1 MYYIKYN
8 DIDLT
13 DIVKVREVEIP
24 SLPTME
30 HSSIDVFERD
40 GGIYNGL
47 SYKTREIRL
56 TFIIQ
61 PEDPNDYDMYVND
74 VKRAFY
80 TKEEAQL
87 YCGDESLY
95 IWCVPVDDLIITEL
109 GTGCAEAEVNLV
121 SYDPYW
127 YSIKQ
132 NAVNNNDAKKF
143 TVTNESDVPA
153 YPIINVGFTK
163 DTTFFQI
170 RNRDTNE
177 TVLIGGV
184 PEKENNTIK
193 KNTRVFKDAM
203 ETTSGWINT
212 SAPIDAN
219 RSTGGTLSVTSD
231 GKGLMC
237 GNFGSASDGAVW
249 HGACY
254 KKSIDTPVKD
264 FKVRIRMKHNSSGK
278 NGDPSHP
285 YQNETTPPISGS
297 KKTYY
302 KVTAKSGLKLRKSAS
317 TSSTKLLT
325 IPYGTKLTG
334 TITKGWLKTTYNGKT
349 GYCYAEY
356 IKDVTS
362 DSTVTA
368 KERNYVTMKSTA
380 IRATAS
386 KKATNKKTIPA
397 GTCIRCK
404 YDTKYPTTGKDD
416 VKGKFFELAKPYDGT
431 KGYVLIENLVQANE
445 YEVDYEP
452 EIETAD
458 DKTGV
463 VELYGFSANNVQLF
477 KLSMVDDNE
486 FYEFTYPLIRKNGE
500 DFLKDKTIAPEPKKV
515 TTYNGDTKKVQSILS
530 GRYGSWTGSD
540 GKGFYGELYI
550 ERINNKWYAYVQK
563 IKDGQPGKK
572 IKSKTVTDKAN
583 QDEELSY
590 IVIYFGT
597 SGSTEKASGMA
608 ITDINVYTATKIDES
623 KEYNFQEFEAGDILT
638 IDNSIPA
645 VYLNDEERN
654 DLIDVG
660 SSFFPLEPGDN
671 YIKVA
676 SDDDVPNID
685 ILWNNKYL

>member
-8 DIDLT
+8 EIDLT
-13 DIVKVREVEIP
+13 DMVKVREVEIP
-24 SLPTME
+24 SLPTIE
-30 HSSIDVFERD
+30 HSSIDIFERD
-40 GGIYNGL
+40 GGVYNGA
-47 SYKTREIRL
+47 SYGTREIKL
-56 TFIIQ
+56 TFIIK
-61 PEDPNDYDMYVND
+61 PDNRDDYEQYVQD

-80 TKEEAQL
+80 TKEEARL
-87 YCGDESLY
+87 FCGDENLY
-95 IWCVPVDDLIITEL
+95 IWCVPVDDMVITEL
-109 GTGCAEAEVNLV
+109 GEGCAEGEVNLV

-127 YSIKQ
+127 YSVDQ
-132 NAVNNNDAKKF
+132 QAVNNNDKKSF
-143 TVTNESDVPA
+143 TVENESDTNV
-153 YPIINVGFTK
+153 YPVIQVGFTR
-163 DTTFFQI
+163 DTTFLQI
-170 RNRDTNE
+170 RNRSTNE

-184 PEKENNTIK
+184 PEKQNNTIK
-193 KNTRVFKDAM
+193 KNTRVFKDTM
-203 ETTSGWINT
+203 ETTSGWTNT
-212 SAPIDAN
+212 SAPIDAG

-297 KKTYY
+297 KSTYY
-302 KVTAKSGLKLRKSAS
+302 KVTARGGLRLRKSAS

-334 TITKGWLKTTYNGKT
+334 TVSKGWLKTTYNGKT

-362 DSTVTA
+362 DSTVTS

-397 GTCIRCK
+397 GKCIRVL

-416 VKGKFFELAKPYDGT
+416 VKGKFYKLAKPYDGT
-431 KGYVLIENLVQANE
+431 TGFVLIENLVQANE
-445 YEVDYEP
+445 YTVDYEP

-458 DKTGV
+458 DKLGV

-500 DFLKDKTIAPEPKKV
+500 DFLKDKTVAPEPKKV
-515 TTYNGDTKKVQSILS
+515 TTYNGDTKRVESILS
-530 GRYGSWTGSD
+530 GKYGSWNE
-540 GKGFYGELYI
+540 FYGELYI
-550 ERINNKWYAYVQK
+550 ERIKNRWYAYVQK

-608 ITDINVYTATKIDES
+608 ITDINVYTATKIEDN
-623 KEYNFQEFEAGDILT
+623 KEYNFQEFEAGDMLT

>member
-8 DIDLT
+8 EIDLT
-13 DIVKVREVEIP
+13 DMVKVREVEIP
-24 SLPTME
+24 SLPSIE
-30 HSSIDVFERD
+30 HSSIDIFERD
-40 GGIYNGL
+40 GGVYNGA
-47 SYKTREIRL
+47 SYGTREIKL
-56 TFIIQ
+56 TFIIK
-61 PEDPNDYDMYVND
+61 PDNRDDYEQYVQD

-80 TKEEAQL
+80 TKEEARL
-87 YCGDESLY
+87 FCGNETLY
-95 IWCVPVDDLIITEL
+95 IWCVPVDDMVITEL

-121 SYDPYW
+121 AYDPYW
-127 YSIKQ
+127 YSTDQ
-132 NAVNNNDAKKF
+132 NAENNEDKKKF
-143 TVTNESDVPA
+143 TIENESDTNV
-153 YPIINVGFTK
+153 YPVIQVGFTR
-163 DTTFFQI
+163 DTTFLQI
-170 RNRDTNE
+170 RNRSTNE

-193 KNTRVFKDAM
+193 KNTRVFKDTM
-203 ETTSGWINT
+203 ETTSGWTNT
-212 SAPIDAN
+212 SAPIDAG

-297 KKTYY
+297 KSTHY
-302 KVTAKSGLKLRKSAS
+302 KVTAKSGLRLRKSAS

-334 TITKGWLKTTYNGKT
+334 TVSKGWLKTTYNGKT

-362 DSTVTA
+362 DSTVTS

-397 GTCIRCK
+397 GKCIRVL

-416 VKGKFFELAKPYDGT
+416 VKGKFYKLAKPYDGT
-431 KGYVLIENLVQANE
+431 TGFVLIENLVQANE
-445 YEVDYEP
+445 YTVDYEP

-458 DKTGV
+458 DKLGV

-515 TTYNGDTKKVQSILS
+515 TTYNGDTKRVESILS
-530 GRYGSWTGSD
+530 GKYGSWNE
-540 GKGFYGELYI
+540 FYGELYI
-550 ERINNKWYAYVQK
+550 ERIKNRWYAYVQK

-597 SGSTEKASGMA
+597 TGNAEKASGMA
-608 ITDINVYTATKIDES
+608 ITDINVYTATKIEDN

>member
-8 DIDLT
+8 EIDLT
-13 DIVKVREVEIP
+13 DMVKVREVEIP
-24 SLPTME
+24 SLPSIE
-30 HSSIDVFERD
+30 HSSIDIFERD
-40 GGIYNGL
+40 GGVYNGA
-47 SYKTREIRL
+47 SYGTREIKL
-56 TFIIQ
+56 TFIIK
-61 PEDPNDYDMYVND
+61 PDNRDDYEQYVQD

-80 TKEEAQL
+80 TKEEARL
-87 YCGDESLY
+87 FCGDENLY
-95 IWCVPVDDLIITEL
+95 IWCVPVDDMVITEL
-109 GTGCAEAEVNLV
+109 GEGCAEGEVNLV

-127 YSIKQ
+127 YSVDQ
-132 NAVNNNDAKKF
+132 QAVNNNDKKKF
-143 TVTNESDVPA
+143 TVENESDTNV
-153 YPIINVGFTK
+153 YPVIQVGFTR

-177 TVLIGGV
+177 TILIGGV
-184 PEKENNTIK
+184 PEKEKSTIK

-203 ETTSGWINT
+203 ETTSGWTST
-212 SAPIDAN
+212 SAPIDAG

-297 KKTYY
+297 KSTHY
-302 KVTAKSGLKLRKSAS
+302 KVTARGGLRLRKSAS

-334 TITKGWLKTTYNGKT
+334 TVSKGWLKTTYNGKT

-362 DSTVTA
+362 DSTVTS

-397 GTCIRCK
+397 GKCIRVL

-416 VKGKFFELAKPYDGT
+416 VKGKFYKLAKPYDGT
-431 KGYVLIENLVQANE
+431 TGFVLIENLVQANE
-445 YEVDYEP
+445 YTVDYEP

-458 DKTGV
+458 DKLGV

-515 TTYNGDTKKVQSILS
+515 TTYNGDTKRVESILS
-530 GRYGSWTGSD
+530 GKYGSWNE
-540 GKGFYGELYI
+540 FYGELYI
-550 ERINNKWYAYVQK
+550 ERIKNRWYAYVQK

-572 IKSKTVTDKAN
+572 IKAQPVTDKAN

-597 SGSTEKASGMA
+597 TGNAEKASGMA
-608 ITDINVYTATKIDES
+608 ITDINVYTATKIEDN
-623 KEYNFQEFEAGDILT
+623 KEYNFQEFEVGDILT

>member
-8 DIDLT
+8 EIDLT
-13 DIVKVREVEIP
+13 DMVKVREVEIP
-24 SLPTME
+24 SLPSIE
-30 HSSIDVFERD
+30 HSSIDIFERD
-40 GGIYNGL
+40 GGVYNGA
-47 SYKTREIRL
+47 SYGTREIKL
-56 TFIIQ
+56 TFIIK
-61 PEDPNDYDMYVND
+61 PDDRNDYEQYVQD

-80 TKEEAQL
+80 TKEECRL
-87 YCGDESLY
+87 FCGDENLY
-95 IWCVPVDDLIITEL
+95 IWCVPVDDMVITEL

-127 YSIKQ
+127 YSVDQ
-132 NAVNNNDAKKF
+132 QAVNNNDKKKF
-143 TVTNESDVPA
+143 TVENESDTNV
-153 YPIINVGFTK
+153 YPIIQVGFTR

-177 TVLIGGV
+177 TILIGGI
-184 PEKENNTIK
+184 PEKEKSTIK

-203 ETTSGWINT
+203 ETTSGWTNT
-212 SAPIDAN
+212 SAPIDAG

-302 KVTAKSGLKLRKSAS
+302 KVTARGGLRLRKSAS

-334 TITKGWLKTTYNGKT
+334 TVSKGWLKTTYNGKT

-362 DSTVTA
+362 DSTVTS

-397 GTCIRCK
+397 GKCIRVL

-416 VKGKFFELAKPYDGT
+416 VKGKFYKLAKPYDGT
-431 KGYVLIENLVQANE
+431 TGFVLIENLVQANE
-445 YEVDYEP
+445 YTVDYEP

-458 DKTGV
+458 DKLGV

-500 DFLKDKTIAPEPKKV
+500 DFLKDKTVAPEPKKV
-515 TTYNGDTKKVQSILS
+515 TTYNGDTKRVESILS
-530 GRYGSWTGSD
+530 GKYGSWNE
-540 GKGFYGELYI
+540 FYGELYI
-550 ERINNKWYAYVQK
+550 ERIKNRWYAYVQK

-572 IKSKTVTDKAN
+572 IKAQPVTDKAN

-597 SGSTEKASGMA
+597 TGNAEKASGMA
-608 ITDINVYTATKIDES
+608 ITDINVYTATKIEDN
-623 KEYNFQEFEAGDILT
+623 KEYNFQEFEVGDILT

>member
-8 DIDLT
+8 EIDLT
-13 DIVKVREVEIP
+13 DMVKMREVEIP
-24 SLPTME
+24 SLPSIE
-30 HSSIDVFERD
+30 HSSIDIFERD
-40 GGIYNGL
+40 GGVYNGA
-47 SYKTREIRL
+47 SYGTREIKL
-56 TFIIQ
+56 TFIIK
-61 PEDPNDYDMYVND
+61 PDNRDDYEQYVQD

-80 TKEEAQL
+80 TKEEARL
-87 YCGDESLY
+87 FCGDENLY
-95 IWCVPVDDLIITEL
+95 IWCVPVDDMVITEL
-109 GTGCAEAEVNLV
+109 GTGCAEGEVNLV

-127 YSIKQ
+127 YSVDQ
-132 NAVNNNDAKKF
+132 QAVNNNDKKSF
-143 TVTNESDVPA
+143 TVENESDTNV
-153 YPIINVGFTK
+153 YPVIQVGFTR
-163 DTTFFQI
+163 DTTFLQI
-170 RNRDTNE
+170 RNRSTNE

-184 PEKENNTIK
+184 PEKQNNTIK
-193 KNTRVFKDAM
+193 KNTRVFKDTM
-203 ETTSGWINT
+203 ETTSGWTNT
-212 SAPIDAN
+212 SAPIDAG

-297 KKTYY
+297 KSTHY
-302 KVTAKSGLKLRKSAS
+302 KVTAKSGLRLRKSAS

-362 DSTVTA
+362 DSTVTS

-397 GTCIRCK
+397 GKCIRVL

-416 VKGKFFELAKPYDGT
+416 VKGKFYKLAKPYDGT
-431 KGYVLIENLVQANE
+431 TGFVWIENLVQANE
-445 YEVDYEP
+445 YTVDYEP

-458 DKTGV
+458 DKLGV

-500 DFLKDKTIAPEPKKV
+500 DFLKDKTVAPEPKKV
-515 TTYNGDTKKVQSILS
+515 TTYNGDTKRVESILS
-530 GRYGSWTGSD
+530 GKYGSWNE
-540 GKGFYGELYI
+540 FYGELYI
-550 ERINNKWYAYVQK
+550 ERIKNRWYAYVQK

-572 IKSKTVTDKAN
+572 IKAQPVTDKAN

-597 SGSTEKASGMA
+597 TGNAEKASGMA
-608 ITDINVYTATKIDES
+608 ITDINVYTATKIEDN
-623 KEYNFQEFEAGDILT
+623 KEYNFQEFEVGDILT

>member
-143 TVTNESDVPA
+143 TVTNESDVPT

-203 ETTSGWINT
+203 ETTSGWVST

-219 RSTGGTLSVTSD
+219 RSTGGTLSVTND

-264 FKVRIRMKHNSSGK
+264 FKVRIRMKHNSTGK

-334 TITKGWLKTTYNGKT
+334 TISKGWLKTTYNGKT

-356 IKDVTS
+356 LKDVTS
-362 DSTVTA
+362 DSTATS

-500 DFLKDKTIAPEPKKV
+500 DFLKDKTVAPEPKKV

-530 GRYGSWTGSD
+530 GRYGTWTGSD

-563 IKDGQPGKK
+563 MKEGEPVKT
-572 IKSKTVTDKAN
+572 IKSKTVTDKEN

-597 SGSTEKASGMA
+597 TGNTEKASGMA
-608 ITDINVYTATKIDES
+608 ITDINVYTATKIEDN

>member
-127 YSIKQ
+127 YSTKQ

-143 TVTNESDVPA
+143 TVTNESDVPS

-203 ETTSGWINT
+203 ETTSGWVST

-237 GNFGSASDGAVW
+237 GNFGSSSDGAVW

-264 FKVRIRMKHNSSGK
+264 FKVRIRMKHNSTGK

-334 TITKGWLKTTYNGKT
+334 TISKGWLKTTYNGKT

-356 IKDVTS
+356 LKDVTS
-362 DSTVTA
+362 DSTATS

-500 DFLKDKTIAPEPKKV
+500 DFLKDKTVAPEPKKV

-563 IKDGQPGKK
+563 MKEGEPVKT
-572 IKSKTVTDKAN
+572 IKSKTVTDKEN

-597 SGSTEKASGMA
+597 TGSTEKASGMA
-608 ITDINVYTATKIDES
+608 ITDINVYTATKIEDN

>member
-8 DIDLT
+8 EIDLT
-13 DIVKVREVEIP
+13 DMVKVREVEIP
-24 SLPTME
+24 SLPTIE
-30 HSSIDVFERD
+30 HSSIDIFERD
-40 GGIYNGL
+40 GGVYNGA
-47 SYKTREIRL
+47 SYGTREIKL
-56 TFIIQ
+56 TFIIK
-61 PEDPNDYDMYVND
+61 PDNRDDYEQYVQD

-80 TKEEAQL
+80 TKEEARL
-87 YCGDESLY
+87 FCGDENLY
-95 IWCVPVDDLIITEL
+95 IWCVPVDDMVITEL
-109 GTGCAEAEVNLV
+109 GEGCAEGEVNLV

-127 YSIKQ
+127 YSVDQ
-132 NAVNNNDAKKF
+132 QAVNNNDKKSF
-143 TVTNESDVPA
+143 TVENESDTNV
-153 YPIINVGFTK
+153 YPVIQVGFTR
-163 DTTFFQI
+163 DTTFLQI
-170 RNRDTNE
+170 RNRSTNE

-184 PEKENNTIK
+184 PEKQNNTIK

-203 ETTSGWINT
+203 ETTTGWVST
-212 SAPIDAN
+212 SAPIDAG

-297 KKTYY
+297 KSTHY
-302 KVTAKSGLKLRKSAS
+302 KVTAKSGLRLRKSAS

-334 TITKGWLKTTYNGKT
+334 TVSKGWLKTTYNGKT

-362 DSTVTA
+362 DSTVTS

-397 GTCIRCK
+397 GTCIRVL

-416 VKGKFFELAKPYDGT
+416 VKGKFYKLAKPYDGT
-431 KGYVLIENLVQANE
+431 TGFVWIENLVQANE
-445 YEVDYEP
+445 YTVDYEP

-458 DKTGV
+458 DKLGV

-515 TTYNGDTKKVQSILS
+515 TTYNGDTKRVESILS
-530 GRYGSWTGSD
+530 GKYGSWNE
-540 GKGFYGELYI
+540 FYGELYI
-550 ERINNKWYAYVQK
+550 ERIKNRWYAYVQK

-608 ITDINVYTATKIDES
+608 ITDINVYTATKIEDN
-623 KEYNFQEFEAGDILT
+623 KEYNFQEFEAGDMLT

>member
-8 DIDLT
+8 EIDLT
-13 DIVKVREVEIP
+13 DMVKVREIDVP
-24 SLPTME
+24 SLPTIE
-30 HSSIDVFERD
+30 HSSIDIFERD
-40 GGIYNGL
+40 GAVYNGA
-47 SYKTREIRL
+47 SYGTREIKL

-61 PEDPNDYDMYVND
+61 PDDKGDYEQYVRD

-80 TKEEAQL
+80 TKEECRL
-87 YCGDESLY
+87 FCGDESLY
-95 IWCVPVDDLIITEL
+95 IWCVPVDDMVITEL
-109 GTGCAEAEVNLV
+109 GTGCAEAEVNLI

-127 YSIKQ
+127 YSTDQ
-132 NAVNNNDAKKF
+132 QAVNNDDKKKF
-143 TVTNESDVPA
+143 TVENESDTKV
-153 YPIINVGFTK
+153 YPIINVGFTR

-170 RNRDTNE
+170 RNRSTNE

-203 ETTSGWINT
+203 ETTTGWVGT
-212 SAPIDAN
+212 SAPIDAG

-297 KKTYY
+297 KSTYY
-302 KVTAKSGLKLRKSAS
+302 KVTAKSGLRLRKSAS

-334 TITKGWLKTTYNGKT
+334 TVSKGWLKTTYNGKT

-362 DSTVTA
+362 DSTVTS

-397 GTCIRCK
+397 GKCIRVL

-416 VKGKFFELAKPYDGT
+416 VKGKFYKLAKPYDGT
-431 KGYVLIENLVQANE
+431 TGFVLIENLVQANE
-445 YEVDYEP
+445 YTVDYEP

-458 DKTGV
+458 DKLGV

-515 TTYNGDTKKVQSILS
+515 TTYNGDTKRVESILS
-530 GRYGSWTGSD
+530 GKYGSWNE
-540 GKGFYGELYI
+540 FYGELYI
-550 ERINNKWYAYVQK
+550 ERIKNRWYAYVQK

-590 IVIYFGT
+590 IVIYIGT
-597 SGSTEKASGMA
+597 TGNAEKASGMA
-608 ITDINVYTATKIDES
+608 ITDINVYTATKIEDN
-623 KEYNFQEFEAGDILT
+623 KEYNFQEFEVGDILT

-671 YIKVA
+671 VIKVA

>member
-8 DIDLT
+8 EIDLT
-13 DIVKVREVEIP
+13 DMVKVREVEIP
-24 SLPTME
+24 SLPSIE
-30 HSSIDVFERD
+30 HSSIDIFERD
-40 GGIYNGL
+40 GGVYNGA
-47 SYKTREIRL
+47 SYGTREIKL
-56 TFIIQ
+56 TFIIK
-61 PEDPNDYDMYVND
+61 PDNRDDYEQYVQD

-80 TKEEAQL
+80 TKEEARL
-87 YCGDESLY
+87 FCGDENLY
-95 IWCVPVDDLIITEL
+95 IWCVPVDDMVITEL
-109 GTGCAEAEVNLV
+109 GTGCAEGEVNLV

-127 YSIKQ
+127 YSVDQ
-132 NAVNNNDAKKF
+132 QAVNNNDKKSF
-143 TVTNESDVPA
+143 TVENESDTNV
-153 YPIINVGFTK
+153 YPVIQVGFTR
-163 DTTFFQI
+163 DTTFLQI
-170 RNRDTNE
+170 RNRSTNE

-184 PEKENNTIK
+184 PEKQNNTIK
-193 KNTRVFKDAM
+193 KNTRVFKDTM
-203 ETTSGWINT
+203 ETTSGWTNT
-212 SAPIDAN
+212 SAPIDAG

-297 KKTYY
+297 KSTHY
-302 KVTAKSGLKLRKSAS
+302 KVTAKSGLRLRKSAS

-334 TITKGWLKTTYNGKT
+334 TVSKGWLKTTYNGKT

-362 DSTVTA
+362 DSTVTS

-397 GTCIRCK
+397 GKCIRVL

-416 VKGKFFELAKPYDGT
+416 VKGKFYKLAKPYDGT
-431 KGYVLIENLVQANE
+431 TGFVLIENLVQANE
-445 YEVDYEP
+445 YTVDYEP

-458 DKTGV
+458 DKLGV

-515 TTYNGDTKKVQSILS
+515 TTYNGDTKRVESILS
-530 GRYGSWTGSD
+530 GKYGSWNE
-540 GKGFYGELYI
+540 FYGELYI
-550 ERINNKWYAYVQK
+550 ERIKNRWYAYVQK

-572 IKSKTVTDKAN
+572 IKAQPVTDKAN

-597 SGSTEKASGMA
+597 TGNAEKASGMA
-608 ITDINVYTATKIDES
+608 ITDINVYTATKIEDN
-623 KEYNFQEFEAGDILT
+623 KEYNFQEFEVGDILT

>member
-47 SYKTREIRL
+47 SYKTREIKL

-109 GTGCAEAEVNLV
+109 GTACAECEVNLV

-127 YSIKQ
+127 YSTKQ

-203 ETTSGWINT
+203 ETTSGWVST

-264 FKVRIRMKHNSSGK
+264 FKVRIRMHHNSTGK

-302 KVTAKSGLKLRKSAS
+302 KVTARSGLNLRKSAS

-334 TITKGWLKTTYNGKT
+334 TVSKGWLKTTYNGKT

-362 DSTVTA
+362 DSTATS

-386 KKATNKKTIPA
+386 KKATNRKTIPA

-500 DFLKDKTIAPEPKKV
+500 DFLKDKTVAPEPKKV

-530 GRYGSWTGSD
+530 GRYGTWTGSD

-563 IKDGQPGKK
+563 MKEGEPVKT
-572 IKSKTVTDKAN
+572 IKSKTVTDKKN

-597 SGSTEKASGMA
+597 TGNTEKASGMA
-608 ITDINVYTATKIDES
+608 ITDINVYTATKIEDN

>member
-47 SYKTREIRL
+47 SYKTREIKL

-61 PEDPNDYDMYVND
+61 PEDSNDYDMYVND

-203 ETTSGWINT
+203 ETTSGWVST

-219 RSTGGTLSVTSD
+219 RSTGGTLSVTSS

-237 GNFGSASDGAVW
+237 GNFGSSSDGAVW

-264 FKVRIRMKHNSSGK
+264 FKVRIRMKHNSTGK

-302 KVTAKSGLKLRKSAS
+302 KVTAKSGLRLRKSAS

-334 TITKGWLKTTYNGKT
+334 TVSKGWLKTTYNGKT

-356 IKDVTS
+356 LKDVTN
-362 DSTVTA
+362 DSTVTS

-500 DFLKDKTIAPEPKKV
+500 DFLKDKTVAPEPKKV

-530 GRYGSWTGSD
+530 GRYGTWTGSD

-563 IKDGQPGKK
+563 MKEGEPVKT
-572 IKSKTVTDKAN
+572 IKSKTVTDKKN

-597 SGSTEKASGMA
+597 TGNTEKASGMA
-608 ITDINVYTATKIDES
+608 ITDINVYTATKIEDN

>member
-8 DIDLT
+8 EIDLT
-13 DIVKVREVEIP
+13 DMVKVREVEIP
-24 SLPTME
+24 SLPTIE
-30 HSSIDVFERD
+30 HSSIDIFERD
-40 GGIYNGL
+40 GGVYNGA
-47 SYKTREIRL
+47 SYGTREIKL
-56 TFIIQ
+56 TFIIK
-61 PEDPNDYDMYVND
+61 PDNRDDYEQYVQD

-80 TKEEAQL
+80 TKEECRL
-87 YCGDESLY
+87 FCGDENLY
-95 IWCVPVDDLIITEL
+95 IWCVPVDDMVITEL
-109 GTGCAEAEVNLV
+109 GEGCAEGEVNLV

-127 YSIKQ
+127 YSVDQ
-132 NAVNNNDAKKF
+132 QAVNNNDKKKF
-143 TVTNESDVPA
+143 TVENESDTNV
-153 YPIINVGFTK
+153 YPVIQVGFTR
-163 DTTFFQI
+163 DTTFLQI
-170 RNRDTNE
+170 RNRSTNE

-203 ETTSGWINT
+203 ETTTGWVGT
-212 SAPIDAN
+212 SAPIDAG

-278 NGDPSHP
+278 NGDQSHP

-297 KKTYY
+297 KSTYY
-302 KVTAKSGLKLRKSAS
+302 KVTAKSGLRLRKSAS

-334 TITKGWLKTTYNGKT
+334 TVSKGWLKTTYNGKT

-362 DSTVTA
+362 DSTVTS

-397 GTCIRCK
+397 GKCIRVL

-416 VKGKFFELAKPYDGT
+416 VKGKFYKLAKPYDGT
-431 KGYVLIENLVQANE
+431 TGFVLIENLVQANE
-445 YEVDYEP
+445 YTVDYEP

-458 DKTGV
+458 DKLGV

-515 TTYNGDTKKVQSILS
+515 TTYNGDTKRVESILS
-530 GRYGSWTGSD
+530 GKYGSWNE
-540 GKGFYGELYI
+540 FYGELYI
-550 ERINNKWYAYVQK
+550 ERIKNRWYAYVQK

-590 IVIYFGT
+590 IVIYIGT
-597 SGSTEKASGMA
+597 TGNAEKASGMA
-608 ITDINVYTATKIDES
+608 ITDINVYTATKIEDN
-623 KEYNFQEFEAGDILT
+623 KEYNFQEFEVGDILT

-671 YIKVA
+671 VIKVA

>member
-109 GTGCAEAEVNLV
+109 GTACAECEVNLV

-127 YSIKQ
+127 YSTKQ
-132 NAVNNNDAKKF
+132 NAVNNNDAKRF

-153 YPIINVGFTK
+153 YPIINVGFTR

-203 ETTSGWINT
+203 ETTSGWVST

-237 GNFGSASDGAVW
+237 GNFGSSSDGAVW

-264 FKVRIRMKHNSSGK
+264 FKVRIRMKHNSTGK

-302 KVTAKSGLKLRKSAS
+302 KVTARSGLNLRKSAS

-334 TITKGWLKTTYNGKT
+334 TVSKGWLKTTYNGKT

-362 DSTVTA
+362 DSTVTS

-431 KGYVLIENLVQANE
+431 KGYVWIENLVQANE

-563 IKDGQPGKK
+563 MKEGEPVKT
-572 IKSKTVTDKAN
+572 IKSKTVTDKEN

-597 SGSTEKASGMA
+597 TGNTEKASGMA
-608 ITDINVYTATKIDES
+608 ITDINVYTATKIEDN

>member
-47 SYKTREIRL
+47 SYKTREIKL

-109 GTGCAEAEVNLV
+109 GTACAECEVNLV

-127 YSIKQ
+127 YSTKQ
-132 NAVNNNDAKKF
+132 NAVNNNDAKRF

-153 YPIINVGFTK
+153 YPIINVGFTR

-184 PEKENNTIK
+184 PEKEGKTIK

-203 ETTSGWINT
+203 ETTSGWVST

-219 RSTGGTLSVTSD
+219 RSTGGTLSVTSS

-237 GNFGSASDGAVW
+237 GNFGSSSDGAVW

-264 FKVRIRMKHNSSGK
+264 FKVRIRMKHNSTGK

-285 YQNETTPPISGS
+285 YQNETEKPISGS

-302 KVTAKSGLKLRKSAS
+302 KVTARSGLKLRKSAS

-334 TITKGWLKTTYNGKT
+334 TISKGWLKTTYNGKT

-356 IKDVTS
+356 LKDVTS
-362 DSTVTA
+362 DSTATS

-431 KGYVLIENLVQANE
+431 KGYVLIENLVEANE

>member
-8 DIDLT
+8 EIDLT
-13 DIVKVREVEIP
+13 DMVKMREVEIP
-24 SLPTME
+24 SLPSIE
-30 HSSIDVFERD
+30 HSSIDMFERD
-40 GGIYNGL
+40 GELYNGA
-47 SYKTREIRL
+47 SYGTREIKL

-61 PEDPNDYDMYVND
+61 PSRKYDYDEYVRD

-80 TKEEAQL
+80 TKEEARL
-87 YCGDESLY
+87 FCGDENLY
-95 IWCVPVDDLIITEL
+95 IWCVPVDDMVITEL
-109 GTGCAEAEVNLV
+109 GTGCAEGEVNLV

-127 YSIKQ
+127 YSVDQ
-132 NAVNNNDAKKF
+132 QAVNNNDKKSF
-143 TVTNESDVPA
+143 TVENESDTNV
-153 YPIINVGFTK
+153 YPVIQVGFTR
-163 DTTFFQI
+163 DTTFLQI
-170 RNRDTNE
+170 RNRSTNE

-184 PEKENNTIK
+184 PEKQNNTIK
-193 KNTRVFKDAM
+193 KNTRVFKDTM
-203 ETTSGWINT
+203 ETTSGWTNT
-212 SAPIDAN
+212 SAPIDAG

-302 KVTAKSGLKLRKSAS
+302 KVTAKSGLRLRKSAS

-362 DSTVTA
+362 DSTVTS

-397 GTCIRCK
+397 GKCIRCK
-404 YDTKYPTTGKDD
+404 YDVKYPTTGKDD
-416 VKGKFFELAKPYDGT
+416 VKGKFYELAEPYDGT
-431 KGYVLIENLVQANE
+431 KGYVWIENLVQANE
-445 YEVDYEP
+445 YTVDYEP

-458 DKTGV
+458 DKLGV

-486 FYEFTYPLIRKNGE
+486 FYEFTYPLIRKNGK
-500 DFLKDKTIAPEPKKV
+500 DFLKDKTVAPEPKKV
-515 TTYNGDTKKVQSILS
+515 TTYNGDTKRVESILS
-530 GRYGSWTGSD
+530 GKYGSWNE
-540 GKGFYGELYI
+540 FYGELYI
-550 ERINNKWYAYVQK
+550 ERIKNRWYAYVQK

-608 ITDINVYTATKIDES
+608 ITDINVYTATKIEDN
-623 KEYNFQEFEAGDILT
+623 KEYNFQEFEAGDMLT

-654 DLIDVG
+654 DLIDVA

-671 YIKVA
+671 YIKIA
-676 SDDDVPNID
+676 SDDDVPNVD

>member
-109 GTGCAEAEVNLV
+109 GTACAECEVNLV

-127 YSIKQ
+127 YSTKQ
-132 NAVNNNDAKKF
+132 NAVNNNDAKRF

-203 ETTSGWINT
+203 ETTSGWVST

-237 GNFGSASDGAVW
+237 GNFGSSSDGAVW

-264 FKVRIRMKHNSSGK
+264 FKVRIRMKHNSTGK

-302 KVTAKSGLKLRKSAS
+302 KVTARSGLNLRKSAS

-334 TITKGWLKTTYNGKT
+334 TVSKGWLKTTYNGKT

-362 DSTVTA
+362 DSTVTS

-431 KGYVLIENLVQANE
+431 TGYVWIDNLVQANE
-445 YEVDYEP
+445 YEVDYDP
-452 EIETAD
+452 DIETAD
-458 DKTGV
+458 DKLGV

-486 FYEFTYPLIRKNGE
+486 FYEFTYPLIRKNGK
-500 DFLKDKTIAPEPKKV
+500 DFLKDKTVAPEPKKV

-530 GRYGSWTGSD
+530 GKYGSWNE
-540 GKGFYGELYI
+540 FYGELYI
-550 ERINNKWYAYVQK
+550 ERIKNRWYAYVQK
-563 IKDGQPGKK
+563 MKEGEPVKTIKAQP
-572 IKSKTVTDKAN
+572 VTDKAN

-608 ITDINVYTATKIDES
+608 ITDINVYTATKIEDN

-671 YIKVA
+671 YIKIA
-676 SDDDVPNID
+676 SDDDVPNVD

>member
-8 DIDLT
+8 EIDLT
-13 DIVKVREVEIP
+13 DMVKVREVEIP
-24 SLPTME
+24 SLPNIE
-30 HSSIDVFERD
+30 HSSIDIFERD
-40 GGIYNGL
+40 GGVYNGA
-47 SYKTREIRL
+47 SYGTRDIRL
-56 TFIIQ
+56 TFIIK
-61 PEDPNDYDMYVND
+61 PDDKNDYDQYVRD
-74 VKRAFY
+74 IKRAFY
-80 TKEEAQL
+80 TKEEARL
-87 YCGDESLY
+87 FCGDENLY
-95 IWCVPVDDLIITEL
+95 MWCVPVDEMTITEL
-109 GTGCAEAEVNLV
+109 GEGCAEAEVNLV

-127 YSIKQ
+127 YSTDQ
-132 NAVNNNDAKKF
+132 NSENNEDKKNF
-143 TVTNESDVPA
+143 TVENGSDTNV
-153 YPIINVGFTK
+153 YPIIQVGFTR

-170 RNRDTNE
+170 RNRNTNE
-177 TVLIGGV
+177 TILIGGV
-184 PEKENNTIK
+184 PEKENNTVK
-193 KNTRVFKDAM
+193 KNSRVFKDTM
-203 ETTSGWINT
+203 ETTTDWINT
-212 SAPIDAN
+212 SAPIDAG
-219 RSTGGTLSVTSD
+219 RSMGGTLSVTSD

-237 GNFGSASDGAVW
+237 GNFGSASEGAVW

-254 KKSIDTPVKD
+254 KKSIGTPIKD
-264 FKVRIRMKHNSSGK
+264 FKVRIRMRHNSTGK
-278 NGDPSHP
+278 NGDPEHP
-285 YQNETTPPISGS
+285 YQNETIPPVSGS
-297 KKTYY
+297 KSTYY
-302 KVTAKSGLKLRKSAS
+302 KVTAKQGLRLRKGAS

-334 TITKGWLKTTYNGKT
+334 TVSKGWLKTTYNGKT
-349 GYCYAEY
+349 GYCYAQY
-356 IKDVTS
+356 LKKVTS
-362 DSTVTA
+362 DNTVTS
-368 KERNYVTMKSTA
+368 KERNYVTIKSTA

-386 KKATNKKTIPA
+386 KKATNKKTIPP
-397 GTCIRCK
+397 GTCIRVL
-404 YDTKYPTTGKDD
+404 YDTKYPTESKKDKD
-416 VKGKFFELAKPYDGT
+416 EKGTYFQLAKAYEGVT
-431 KGYVLIENLVQANE
+431 GYVRIENLVQANE
-445 YEVDYEP
+445 YTVDYEP

-458 DKTGV
+458 DKLGI

-500 DFLKDKTIAPEPKKV
+500 DFLKDKTVAPAPKKV

-530 GRYGSWTGSD
+530 GKYGSWNE
-540 GKGFYGELYI
+540 FYGELYI
-550 ERINNKWYAYVQK
+550 ERIKNRWYAYVQK

-608 ITDINVYTATKIDES
+608 ITDINVYTATKIEDN
-623 KEYNFQEFEAGDILT
+623 KEYNFQEFEAGDMLT

-671 YIKVA
+671 VIKVA

>member
-8 DIDLT
+8 EIDLT
-13 DIVKVREVEIP
+13 DMVKMREVEIP
-24 SLPTME
+24 SLPSIE
-30 HSSIDVFERD
+30 HSSIDIFERD
-40 GGIYNGL
+40 GGVYNGA
-47 SYKTREIRL
+47 SYGTREIKL
-56 TFIIQ
+56 TFIIK
-61 PEDPNDYDMYVND
+61 PDNRDDYEQYVQD

-80 TKEEAQL
+80 TKEECRL
-87 YCGDESLY
+87 FCGDENLY
-95 IWCVPVDDLIITEL
+95 IWCVPVDDMVITEL
-109 GTGCAEAEVNLV
+109 GTGCAEGEVNLI

-127 YSIKQ
+127 YSVDQ
-132 NAVNNNDAKKF
+132 QAVNNNDKKKF
-143 TVTNESDVPA
+143 TVENESDTNV
-153 YPIINVGFTK
+153 YPVIQVGFTR

-177 TVLIGGV
+177 TILIGGV
-184 PEKENNTIK
+184 PEKEKSTIK

-203 ETTSGWINT
+203 ETTSGWTNT
-212 SAPIDAN
+212 SAPIDAG

-237 GNFGSASDGAVW
+237 GDFGSASDGAVW

-264 FKVRIRMKHNSSGK
+264 FKVRIRMKHNSSGT

-297 KKTYY
+297 KSTHY
-302 KVTAKSGLKLRKSAS
+302 KVTAKSGLRLRKSAS

-334 TITKGWLKTTYNGKT
+334 TLTKGWLKTTYNGKT

-356 IKDVTS
+356 LKDVTS
-362 DSTVTA
+362 DSTVTS

-397 GTCIRCK
+397 GKCIRVL

-416 VKGKFFELAKPYDGT
+416 VKGKFYKLAKPYDGT
-431 KGYVLIENLVQANE
+431 TGFVWIENLVQANE
-445 YEVDYEP
+445 YTVDYEP

-458 DKTGV
+458 DKLGV

-500 DFLKDKTIAPEPKKV
+500 DFLKDKTVAPEPKKV
-515 TTYNGDTKKVQSILS
+515 TTYNGDTKRVESILS
-530 GRYGSWTGSD
+530 GKYGSWNE
-540 GKGFYGELYI
+540 FYGELYI
-550 ERINNKWYAYVQK
+550 ERIKNRWYAYVQK

-572 IKSKTVTDKAN
+572 IKAQPVTDKAN

-597 SGSTEKASGMA
+597 TGNAEKASGMA
-608 ITDINVYTATKIDES
+608 ITDINVYTATKIEDN
-623 KEYNFQEFEAGDILT
+623 KEYNFQEFEVGDILT

>member
-47 SYKTREIRL
+47 SYKTREIKL

-109 GTGCAEAEVNLV
+109 GTACAECEVNLV

-203 ETTSGWINT
+203 ETTSGWVST

-219 RSTGGTLSVTSD
+219 RSTGGTLSVTND

-254 KKSIDTPVKD
+254 KKSIDTPIKD
-264 FKVRIRMKHNSSGK
+264 FKVRIRMKHNSAGK

-302 KVTAKSGLKLRKSAS
+302 KVTAKSGLKLRKGAS

-334 TITKGWLKTTYNGKT
+334 TVSKGWLKTTYNGKT

-362 DSTVTA
+362 DSTATS

-431 KGYVLIENLVQANE
+431 KGYVLIENLVEANE

-530 GRYGSWTGSD
+530 GRYGTWTGSD

-563 IKDGQPGKK
+563 MKEGEPVKT
-572 IKSKTVTDKAN
+572 IKSKTVTDKKN

-597 SGSTEKASGMA
+597 TGNTEKASGMA
-608 ITDINVYTATKIDES
+608 ITDINVYTATKIEDN